1 MRFMANWTR
10 RMAAAHQS
18 VPFGSWTRTRR
29 PTAYHCV
36 SFGDVMIKEHDCVV
50 LTSELPGE
58 GLLSG
63 DVGTV
68 VHVHGNAS
76 AYEVEFATLTGRAIA
91 VATVLPSQCRPIGHR
106 DINHVR
112 EVHAA

>member
-1 MRFMANWTR
+1 
-10 RMAAAHQS
+10 
-18 VPFGSWTRTRR
+18 
-29 PTAYHCV
+29 
-36 SFGDVMIKEHDCVV
+36 MIKEHACVV
-50 LTSELPGE
+50 LTSELPSD

-68 VHVHGNAS
+68 VHIHGNAA
-76 AYEVEFATLTGRAIA
+76 AYEVEFATLRRTIA
-91 VATVLPSQCRPIGHR
+91 VATVLPTQCRPIGNR